1 LVDLD
6 ETPILNAVF
15 VEGSILFVPD
25 SDPTHHR
32 KFDAHYLFITN
43 KGSRMEVGT
52 EEFPYT
58 SKLTITM
65 HSAFND
71 PYLPIYGNKVI
82 GCRECILDM
91 HGIERPT
98 VWTYLD
104 ATVAVGATEITVAGE
119 VDW

>member
-1 LVDLD
+1 MVDID

-25 SDPTHHR
+25 TDASHHR

-43 KGSRMEVGT
+43 EGSRMEVGT

-58 SKLTITM
+58 SKITITM
-65 HSAFND
+65 HSTVDD

-82 GCRECILDM
+82 GCR
-91 HGIERPT
+91 
-98 VWTYLD
+98 
-104 ATVAVGATEITVAGE
+104 
-119 VDW
+119 